1 MDVSLQCY
9 SWWWSLWGGATI
21 WERLAVEMEEVLL
34 TGHGVLLVGLSGGL
48 EGEAE
53 QAFWQMTGPVWVRL
67 GWHP

>member
-1 MDVSLQCY
+1 
-9 SWWWSLWGGATI
+9 
-21 WERLAVEMEEVLL
+21 MEEVLL

-53 QAFWQMTGPVWVRL
+53 QMTGPVWVRL